1 MGNSKCKQSHSSVFE
16 NEEEE
21 ETWFEWME
29 STNEQ
34 NQTSV
39 TPRTHPLPVQPLA
52 FQADLLER
60 SKSMRSKPALYFF
73 TDGNVLRGLHKA
85 GSENDRISEESA
97 LRIENNNSLRK
108 NEEAVMVED
117 EAIYSPVSFAFLKK
131 KYIYFL
137 LSNIIETNNEQ
148 AFTCLGAH

>member
-1 MGNSKCKQSHSSVFE
+1 MGNSKCKQSHSSVFQ

-29 STNEQ
+29 STNER

-131 KYIYFL
+131 IFFL

-148 AFTCLGAH
+148 AFTCFGAH